1 LNPIQGEEFC
11 RKAAEAEEQHRAI
24 RDRVRETA
32 SLLEESLPRFTQVR
46 IIESLDRLC
55 SRIQTPTSLQGLTP
69 RIQEQLQDNKHTL
82 SELSKLQLGL
92 GSERVSGLSQLWT
105 ETHTQ
110 AQERE
115 SWLLKLLEI
124 AVKFWNDVGD
134 VTAALSDAQ
143 QAVVDLNGS
152 RTDCETIRQSLET
165 ILQGDLDS
173 LAIVGMDLMS
183 ACGDTDRPHVTKSLD
198 EVKVMN

>member
-1 LNPIQGEEFC
+1 M
-11 RKAAEAEEQHRAI
+11 
-24 RDRVRETA
+24 
-32 SLLEESLPRFTQVR
+32 
-46 IIESLDRLC
+46 
-55 SRIQTPTSLQGLTP
+55 
-69 RIQEQLQDNKHTL
+69 
-82 SELSKLQLGL
+82 
-92 GSERVSGLSQLWT
+92 SGLSQLWT

-165 ILQGDLDS
+165 MQVS
-173 LAIVGMDLMS
+173 LKTLKHKIPRLAYIFIQIQ
-183 ACGDTDRPHVTKSLD
+183 TQQWQHVLK
-198 EVKVMN
+198 